1 MKVSILLIKILTRI
15 MYVKRINLL
24 FKFVFIMYKLI
35 NIDLKINMIFEFT
48 DLCYKVLVC
57 FIINKFLHSKIGKY
71 LYFVII
77 AILFF

>member
-35 NIDLKINMIFEFT
+35 DLKINMIFEFA

>member
-35 NIDLKINMIFEFT
+35 DLKINIIFEFA

-57 FIINKFLHSKIGKY
+57 FMITKFLCSKIGKY
-71 LYFVII
+71 LCFVVI
-77 AILFF
+77 AILFVS